1 MSLNKE
7 EELNNIKIT
16 YEQKIQLKKDIF
28 KMNKQ
33 KCVSILKYLINE
45 NVNFTEN
52 SNGIFFN
59 LKLLSNAQ
67 ILELIK
73 IVNNL
78 KNIIE
83 SEKKEEL
90 LTAVETEEKVD
101 NLYKNYEKY
110 VYKGYNI

>member
-7 EELNNIKIT
+7 EFSNTIT
-16 YEQKIQLKKDIF
+16 FEQKMQLKKDIY

-59 LKLLSNAQ
+59 LKLLNNTQ

-73 IVNNL
+73 LVENL

-83 SEKKEEL
+83 LEKKEEL
-90 LTAVETEEKVD
+90 STTVETEQKVD
-101 NLYKNYEKY
+101 NLYKNYKKY
-110 VYKGYNI
+110 VYKDYNV

>member
-1 MSLNKE
+1 MSLDKD
-7 EELNNIKIT
+7 ELNNIKIT
-16 YEQKIQLKKDIF
+16 FEEKIQLKKDIF

-59 LKLLSNAQ
+59 LKLLNNTQ
-67 ILELIK
+67 IVELMK
-73 IVNNL
+73 LVDNL
-78 KNIIE
+78 KNVIE

-90 LTAVETEEKVD
+90 LTTVETEQKVD

-110 VYKGYNI
+110 IYKDFNI

>member
-1 MSLNKE
+1 MSLDKE
-7 EELNNIKIT
+7 QFSNIIT
-16 YEQKIQLKKDIF
+16 FEQKIQLKKDIL

-33 KCVSILKYLINE
+33 KCVSILKFLINK

-59 LKLLSNAQ
+59 LKLLNNTQ

-73 IVNNL
+73 LVDNL

-83 SEKKEEL
+83 LEKKEDHS
-90 LTAVETEEKVD
+90 TKVETEKKVD